1 MNKLIALGVGIAM
14 LGFASNA
21 AAQSTTAQPST
32 AQPSNWVDMLSGA
45 LPRSTFP
52 TPSTAPTSATSTGN
66 WGAPSY
72 PGGYLNTPRD
82 WKLGVGIQNNDV
94 GAIVTTVAPRSAAQ
108 QANINVNDVIV
119 AAGPARLGLV
129 DGRVIELAEEIKRY
143 ADSYGRINLLV
154 MDSRT
159 RSLRSVTA
167 NLTSNSSTLAGSIAI
182 RDNMNLPAG
191 SYLNVQLKNVS
202 RPFYEV
208 GGGSSTV
215 AVQGFGPFA
224 YELNVDPRY
233 ISPSD
238 QYQLIAT
245 ISYGAQILYQLN
257 NPPTLNSNSLGQSY
271 NFVLDRSNGT
281 SAAGSS
287 VSAAYPPSFGGSS
300 EAITKIFL
308 QYLGRAPSSAE
319 LVGWQGYLSQGN
331 SLDALKVGILSSIK
345 YREMFR
351 GDDAAYVQS
360 LVTALVNRTP
370 NQQELSYWLG
380 RLQAT
385 GSAET
390 VAREILAQ
398 RR

>member
-1 MNKLIALGVGIAM
+1 MNKLISFGLGIAVFVS
-14 LGFASNA
+14 GSNA
-21 AAQSTTAQPST
+21 MAQS
-32 AQPSNWVDMLSGA
+32 SNWVDMLSGA

-52 TPSTAPTSATSTGN
+52 TPSTSTPSATSTSG
-66 WGAPSY
+66 WGATSY
-72 PGGYLNTPRD
+72 PGGYLNTRRD

-94 GAIVTTVAPRSAAQ
+94 GAIVTTVAPGSAAQ
-108 QANINVNDVIV
+108 QVGLNVNDVVI
-119 AAGPARLGLV
+119 AAGPSRLGVV

-143 ADSYGRINLLV
+143 ADSYGRINLLI

-167 NLTSNSSTLAGSIAI
+167 NLTSNSSALSGSVAI

-191 SYLNVQLKNVS
+191 SYLNVQLKNIS

-233 ISPSD
+233 VSPGD

-245 ISYGAQILYQLN
+245 ISYGSQILYQLN
-257 NPPTLNSNSLGQSY
+257 SPPTLNSNSLGQNY
-271 NFVLDRSNGT
+271 NLVLDRSGGIST
-281 SAAGSS
+281 AGSS

-300 EAITKIFL
+300 EAISKIFL

-319 LVGWQGYLSQGN
+319 LIGWQGYLSQGN
-331 SLDALKVGILSSIK
+331 SLDGLKVGILSSIK

-370 NQQELSYWLG
+370 NQQELSFWLG

-390 VAREILAQ
+390 VAREILDQ